1 MKSLMSRIH
10 LNKTIMKI
18 SNKILHWAPRII
30 CILAILFI
38 SMFSLDAFGSNK
50 SLGEQLLD
58 WVMHML
64 PSFVFIA
71 LLILAWYKEFV
82 GGIIFI
88 SLSVLFSVFVF
99 LINFNRNQF
108 SLAFSLLVTLVI
120 GLPFVLVGVLFLLN
134 HSVKKKIK
142 QSEATLEA

>member
-1 MKSLMSRIH
+1 MKTSH
-10 LNKTIMKI
+10 
-18 SNKILHWAPRII
+18 KILHWAPRII

-38 SMFSLDAFGSNK
+38 SMFSLDAFGNDK
-50 SLGEQLLD
+50 SLGEQLIDL
-58 WVMHML
+58 VMHLL

-71 LLILAWYKEFV
+71 LLILAWYKEFA
-82 GGIIFI
+82 GGIIFV
-88 SLSVLFSVFVF
+88 SLGIVFSVFVF

-108 SLAFSLLVTLVI
+108 SLVNSLLITIAI

-142 QSEATLEA
+142 QSAAISEA

>member
-1 MKSLMSRIH
+1 MKTSH
-10 LNKTIMKI
+10 
-18 SNKILHWAPRII
+18 KILHWSPRII

-38 SMFSLDAFGSNK
+38 SMFSLDAFGGDK
-50 SLGEQLLD
+50 SLGQQLLD
-58 WVMHML
+58 WVMNMI
-64 PSFVFIA
+64 PSFVFIG

-88 SLSVLFSVFVF
+88 SLSVLFSVLVF

-108 SLAFSLLVTLVI
+108 SLANSLLITLAI

-142 QSEATLEA
+142 QSAAAF